1 LALDGDEHHHVTRPF
16 HPPSFYEPPQGL
28 RTAKVVLPGIFKAE
42 EILMPGDTS
51 EYSSYD
57 CPLVALLVE
66 GPFSDCDDIL
76 EVLLD
81 IEQHVHW
88 GSSRG
93 VFYYPPHHFDGSPV
107 PFPLL
112 QFFAFVL
119 KKYFKV
125 RLSWVEN
132 HLGNVHLRWHPFDE
146 QS

>member
-1 LALDGDEHHHVTRPF
+1 
-16 HPPSFYEPPQGL
+16 
-28 RTAKVVLPGIFKAE
+28 VLPGIFKAE
-42 EILMPGDTS
+42 EILMPGDIS
-51 EYSSYD
+51 EYSYYD
-57 CPLVALLVE
+57 CPLVAVLVE
-66 GPFSDCDDIL
+66 GPFSDCDIL
-76 EVLLD
+76 EMLLA

-88 GSSRG
+88 GSTRG

-107 PFPLL
+107 PLPLL

-132 HLGNVHLRWHPFDE
+132 HQRWHPFDE